1 MDDSCHMRCYHGT
14 SLSTAARVFDEG
26 FHAGPSTDHTGVF
39 LIAADDKDAAHG
51 FNGTC
56 FDLACAR
63 AKCTLCPKWQR
74 FEAPSLW
81 LMPVVLMFQHPR
93 QEIVKLSRF
102 SNSRASKCVIPRA
115 PGIYLPKVSS
125 TLPLVCCLMLGNT
138 MRGCI
143 YTTSQLSS
151 KMPGA
156 SLDEFWWIA
165 ILMIW

>member
-143 YTTSQLSS
+143 YTT
-151 KMPGA
+151 
-156 SLDEFWWIA
+156 
-165 ILMIW
+165 